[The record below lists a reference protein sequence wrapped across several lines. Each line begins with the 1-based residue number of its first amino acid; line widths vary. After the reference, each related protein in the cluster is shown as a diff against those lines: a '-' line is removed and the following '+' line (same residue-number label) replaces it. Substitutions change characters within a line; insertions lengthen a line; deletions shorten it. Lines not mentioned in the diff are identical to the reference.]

1 MGVSGRLIVLS
12 HPACLEHVAGYGHPE
27 RPERVEAAVQGI
39 RDAGLGDDVVW
50 VEPREATVDELALVH
65 ERGYVEALRRFCE
78 KGGGMLDIDT
88 SAVPESW
95 KAALVAAGAG
105 LDAAERLDRGEADA
119 AFCAVRPP
127 GHHALEATPMG
138 FCLFNNVAVCAAS
151 LAERG
156 ERVLIVDWD
165 VHHGNGT
172 QDMFYEDGRV
182 LYLSVHQSPFYPFT
196 GQVEERGAGAGEWLN
211 VNFPVPVGTTGD
223 VYLAAL
229 EAVTPT
235 VERFAPTWVLVS
247 CGFDSHA
254 EDVLGSLGL
263 REGDY
268 ADLTRRCAGLV
279 PPGRCIL
286 FLEGGYNTAAVAAS
300 AGACATALVGA
311 ETTGQRTTGGPG
323 MEVVDTVRAAL
334 TRPFEG

>member
-1 MGVSGRLIVLS
+1 MSLLLVAS

-27 RPERVEAAVQGI
+27 RPERVEAAIRGI
-39 RDAGLGDDVVW
+39 REAGLSDVVW

-78 KGGGMLDIDT
+78 KGGGSLDMDT
-88 SAVPESW
+88 SAVPASW
-95 KAALVAAGAG
+95 TAAVVAAGSG
-105 LDAAERLDRGEADA
+105 LDAVERLDRGEADA
-119 AFCAVRPP
+119 AFCVVRPP
-127 GHHALEATPMG
+127 GHHAVPGRAMG
-138 FCLFNNVAVCAAS
+138 FCLFNNIAVCAAM

-182 LYLSVHQSPFYPFT
+182 LYLSLHQSPFYPFT
-196 GQVEERGAGAGEWLN
+196 GQVEERGAGAGEGLTI
-211 VNFPVPVGTTGD
+211 NFPVPVGTTGD

-229 EAVTPT
+229 DAVAPAI
-235 VERFAPTWVLVS
+235 ERFGPTWVLVS

-254 EDVLGSLGL
+254 DDLLGSLGL

-279 PPGRCIL
+279 PPRRVIL
-286 FLEGGYNTAAVAAS
+286 FLEGGYDTDAIAGSAA
-300 AGACATALVGA
+300 ACARALVGA
-311 ETTGQRTTGGPG
+311 DVTGERTAGGPG
-323 MEVVDTVRAAL
+323 MEVVDEVAR
-334 TRPFEG
+334 FIG

>member
-1 MGVSGRLIVLS
+1 MRLLVLC

-39 RDAGLGDDVVW
+39 RDAGLGEDLVW

-65 ERGYVEALRRFCE
+65 ERGYVEAIRRFCE
-78 KGGGMLDIDT
+78 RGGGMLDIDT
-88 SAVPESW
+88 SAVPGSW
-95 KAALVAAGAG
+95 TAALVAAGAG
-105 LDAAERLDRGEADA
+105 LDAVERLDRGEAGA

-127 GHHALEATPMG
+127 GHHAVSGRAMG
-138 FCLFNNVAVCAAS
+138 FCLFNNVAVCAAT
-151 LAERG
+151 LAGRG

-182 LYLSVHQSPFYPFT
+182 LYLSIHQSPFYPFT
-196 GQVEERGAGAGEWLN
+196 GRVEERGAGAGEWLT

-223 VYLAAL
+223 VFLAAL
-229 EAVTPT
+229 DSVVPMVAS
-235 VERFAPTWVLVS
+235 FDPTWVLVS

-254 EDVLGSLGL
+254 DDLLGSLGL

-268 ADLTRRCAGLV
+268 ADLTRRCAGFV
-279 PPGRCIL
+279 PEGRVIL
-286 FLEGGYNTAAVAAS
+286 FLEGGYETGAIARSAA
-300 AGACATALVGA
+300 ACARVLVSGEVAGERTA
-311 ETTGQRTTGGPG
+311 GGPG
-323 MEVVDTVRAAL
+323 MDVVDTVQAAL
-334 TRPFEG
+334 TRPYGG

>member
-1 MGVSGRLIVLS
+1 MRLLVES
-12 HPACLEHVAGYGHPE
+12 HPACLAHVAGWRHPE
-27 RPERVEAAVQGI
+27 RPERVEAAVAGI
-39 RDAGLGDDVVW
+39 RGAGLGEDVVW

-65 ERGYVEALRRFCE
+65 ERGYVETIRRHCE

-88 SAVPESW
+88 SAVPASW
-95 KAALVAAGAG
+95 TAALVAAGAG
-105 LDAAERLDRGEADA
+105 LDAVERLDRGEAGA

-127 GHHALEATPMG
+127 GHHAVASRAMG
-138 FCLFNNVAVCAAS
+138 FCLFNNVAVTAAM
-151 LAERG
+151 LARRG

-182 LYLSVHQSPFYPFT
+182 LYLSIHQSPFYPFT
-196 GQVEERGAGAGEWLN
+196 GQVEERGAGAGEWLT

-223 VYLAAL
+223 VFLAAL
-229 EAVTPT
+229 DAVAPM
-235 VERFAPTWVLVS
+235 VASFDPTWVLVS

-254 EDVLGSLGL
+254 DDLLGSLGL

-279 PPGRCIL
+279 PEGRMVL
-286 FLEGGYNTAAVAAS
+286 FLEGGYETGAIAAS
-300 AGACATALVGA
+300 AAACARVLVSGKVAGERTA
-311 ETTGQRTTGGPG
+311 GGPG
-323 MEVVDTVRAAL
+323 MAVVDRVRAAF
-334 TRPFEG
+334 TRPYEG

>member
-1 MGVSGRLIVLS
+1 MRLLVES
-12 HPACLEHVAGYGHPE
+12 HPSCLAHVAGWGHPE
-27 RPERVEAAVQGI
+27 RPERVVAALQGI

-50 VEPREATVDELALVH
+50 VEPREATVDELSLVH
-65 ERGYVEALRRFCE
+65 ERGYVEAIRRFCE

-88 SAVPESW
+88 SAVLASW
-95 KAALVAAGAG
+95 TAALVAAGAG
-105 LDAAERLDRGEADA
+105 LDAVERLDRGEAGA

-127 GHHALEATPMG
+127 GHHAVPGGAMG
-138 FCLFNNVAVCAAS
+138 FCLFNNVAVSAAM
-151 LAERG
+151 LAGRG

-182 LYLSVHQSPFYPFT
+182 LYLSIHQSPFYPFT
-196 GQVEERGAGAGEWLN
+196 GQVEERGAGAGEWLT

-223 VYLAAL
+223 VFLAAL
-229 EAVTPT
+229 DAVAP
-235 VERFAPTWVLVS
+235 VVASFDPTWVLVS

-254 EDVLGSLGL
+254 DDLLGSLGL

-279 PPGRCIL
+279 PEGRLVL
-286 FLEGGYNTAAVAAS
+286 FLEGGYETGAIAAS
-300 AGACATALVGA
+300 AAACARVLVSGEVAGERTA
-311 ETTGQRTTGGPG
+311 GGPG
-323 MEVVDTVRAAL
+323 MDVVKTVRAAF
-334 TRPFEG
+334 TRPYEG

>member
-1 MGVSGRLIVLS
+1 MGRLLVFS

-39 RDAGLGDDVVW
+39 RDAGLGDEVVW
-50 VEPREATVDELALVH
+50 AQPREATVDELALVH
-65 ERGYVEALRRFCE
+65 EREYVEALRQFCE
-78 KGGGMLDIDT
+78 KGGGALDLDT

-95 KAALVAAGAG
+95 TAALVAAGAG
-105 LDAAERLDRGEADA
+105 LDAVERLDRGEAGA

-127 GHHALEATPMG
+127 GHHALHAKARG
-138 FCLFNNVAVCAAS
+138 FCLCNNVAVCAAS
-151 LAERG
+151 LAQRG

-182 LYLSVHQSPFYPFT
+182 MYLSVHQSPFYPFT

-211 VNFPVPVGTTGD
+211 VNFPVPIGTTGD
-223 VYLAAL
+223 VFLAAL
-229 EAVTPT
+229 DAVTPA
-235 VERFAPTWVLVS
+235 VERFDPTWVLVS

-254 EDVLGSLGL
+254 DDLLGSLGL

-268 ADLTRRCAGLV
+268 FDLTRRCAGLV
-279 PPGRCIL
+279 PAGRSIL
-286 FLEGGYNTAAVAAS
+286 LLEGGYETDAIAGSAA
-300 AGACATALVGA
+300 ACAAALVGA
-311 ETTGQRTTGGPG
+311 DSTGQRTSGGPG
-323 MEVVDTVRAAL
+323 MEVVDTVRGAL

>member
-1 MGVSGRLIVLS
+1 MRLLVES
-12 HPACLEHVAGYGHPE
+12 HPACLAHVAGWRHPE
-27 RPERVEAAVQGI
+27 RPERVEAAVAGI
-39 RDAGLGDDVVW
+39 RGAGLGEDVVW

-65 ERGYVEALRRFCE
+65 ERGYVETIRRLCE

-88 SAVPESW
+88 SAVPASW
-95 KAALVAAGAG
+95 TAALVAAGAG
-105 LDAAERLDRGEADA
+105 LDAVERLDRGEAGA

-127 GHHALEATPMG
+127 GHHAVASRAMG
-138 FCLFNNVAVCAAS
+138 FCLFNNVAVTAAM
-151 LAERG
+151 LARRG

-182 LYLSVHQSPFYPFT
+182 LYLSIHQSPFYPFT
-196 GQVEERGAGAGEWLN
+196 GQVEERGAGAGEWLT

-223 VYLAAL
+223 VFLAAL
-229 EAVTPT
+229 DAVAPM
-235 VERFAPTWVLVS
+235 VASFDPTWVLVS

-254 EDVLGSLGL
+254 DDLLGSLGL

-279 PPGRCIL
+279 PEGRMVL
-286 FLEGGYNTAAVAAS
+286 FLEGGYETGAIAAS
-300 AGACATALVGA
+300 AAACARVLVSGEVTGERTA
-311 ETTGQRTTGGPG
+311 GGPG
-323 MEVVDTVRAAL
+323 MAVVDRVRAAF
-334 TRPFEG
+334 TRPYEG

>member
-1 MGVSGRLIVLS
+1 VARLLVLS

-39 RDAGLGDDVVW
+39 REAGLGDDVVW
-50 VEPREATVDELALVH
+50 VEPREATVEELALVH
-65 ERGYVEALRRFCE
+65 ERGYVAALRRFCE

-88 SAVPESW
+88 SAVPASW

-105 LDAAERLDRGEADA
+105 LEAVERLDRGEAGA

-127 GHHALEATPMG
+127 GHHAVPTRAMG
-138 FCLFNNVAVCAAS
+138 FCLFNNVAVCATS
-151 LAERG
+151 LANRG

-172 QDMFYEDGRV
+172 QDMFYSDGRV
-182 LYLSVHQSPFYPFT
+182 LYLSIHQAPFYPFT
-196 GQVEERGAGAGEWLN
+196 GLVEERGAGAGEWLT

-223 VYLAAL
+223 VFLAAL
-229 EAVTPT
+229 DAVAPAI
-235 VERFAPTWVLVS
+235 ERFGPTWVLVS

-254 EDVLGSLGL
+254 DDLLGSLGL

-279 PPGRCIL
+279 PAGRCIL
-286 FLEGGYNTAAVAAS
+286 FLEGGYETDAIAAS
-300 AGACATALVGA
+300 AAACARAMVGLDVDARRTA
-311 ETTGQRTTGGPG
+311 GGPG
-323 MEVVDTVRAAL
+323 MAVVEAVQAAF
-334 TRPFEG
+334 TRPYEG

>member
-1 MGVSGRLIVLS
+1 MKLIVES
-12 HPACLEHVAGYGHPE
+12 HPACLEHAAGIGHPE

-65 ERGYVEALRRFCE
+65 ERGYVEALQRFCE
-78 KGGGMLDIDT
+78 RGGGTLDMDT

-95 KAALVAAGAG
+95 TAALIAAGSG
-105 LDAAERLDRGEADA
+105 LDAVERLDREEADA

-127 GHHALEATPMG
+127 GHHALRAKPMG
-138 FCLFNNVAVCAAS
+138 FCLFNNIAVCAAS
-151 LAERG
+151 LAQRD

-182 LYLSVHQSPFYPFT
+182 LYLSLHQSPFYPFT

-223 VYLAAL
+223 VFLAAL
-229 EAVTPT
+229 DAVTPMI
-235 VERFAPTWVLVS
+235 ERFKPAWVLVS

-254 EDVLGSLGL
+254 DDLLGSLGL

-268 ADLTRRCAGLV
+268 FELTRRCAGLV
-279 PPGRCIL
+279 PAARCIL
-286 FLEGGYNTAAVAAS
+286 FLEGGYETDAIAGSAA
-300 AGACATALVGA
+300 ACAAALVGA
-311 ETTGQRTTGGPG
+311 DARGERTAGGPG
-323 MEVVDTVRAAL
+323 MDVVDTVRAAL